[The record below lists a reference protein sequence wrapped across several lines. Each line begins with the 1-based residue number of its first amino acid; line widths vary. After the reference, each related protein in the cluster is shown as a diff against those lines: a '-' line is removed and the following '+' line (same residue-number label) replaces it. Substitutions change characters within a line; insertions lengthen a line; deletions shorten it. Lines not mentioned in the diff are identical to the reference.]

1 MTIALKYLLF
11 ITLIILFS
19 CTSKVAKIE
28 LRKNVHFPQQISQEN
43 MNLDFLEESKNSKKA
58 YLVNTSLNN
67 TYEFTIREISTIDDT
82 LVEYQTNKLTLS
94 PGDEELI
101 GGTKYLLGSKY
112 AMSIVP
118 DTIFTDTNL
127 KEENVYEYKKS
138 KFTEKQVATAAD
150 KKNLSFSEYIIKY
163 NIRNI
168 SLNEKLIKKIIKK
181 EILDIKTKIL
191 IDSSKELR
199 RKTVEKKY
207 ECTGEILIKNLTK

>member
-138 KFTEKQVATAAD
+138 KFTETMELIYHSLQTECGSAANLIGPSPRPGLSSRRRSPSTSPTTCCSQAPTKTAT
-150 KKNLSFSEYIIKY
+150 
-163 NIRNI
+163 
-168 SLNEKLIKKIIKK
+168 
-181 EILDIKTKIL
+181 
-191 IDSSKELR
+191 
-199 RKTVEKKY
+199 
-207 ECTGEILIKNLTK
+207 